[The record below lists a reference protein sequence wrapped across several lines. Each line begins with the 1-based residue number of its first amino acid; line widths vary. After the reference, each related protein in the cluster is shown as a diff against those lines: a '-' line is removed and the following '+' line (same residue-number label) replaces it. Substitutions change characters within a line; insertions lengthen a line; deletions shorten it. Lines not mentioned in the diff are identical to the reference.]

1 MNIPTTLVEEIKR
14 YLQRQANNG
23 DIEAQTLLF
32 QFQQLPTSP
41 PPTVQQTMAGSNEG
55 LELGC

>member
-32 QFQQLPTSP
+32 QFQQLPTAP
-41 PPTVQQTMAGSNEG
+41 PPKVQQTMAASNEG